1 MKIVYYLK
9 NLKNLPQDVINFIKR
24 KSQKLSFI
32 EKKEGEGILEVEIKK
47 DKEVKEKNGLY
58 KVKIIFDTPKR
69 TANIAFG
76 LGKNFYQAINDAFK
90 KLIKNI
96 KK

>member
-9 NLKNLPQDVINFIKR
+9 NFKNLPQDVINFIKK

-32 EKKEGEGILEVEIKK
+32 EKKEGEGILEIEIKK
-47 DKEVKEKNGLY
+47 DKEIKEKIGFY

-69 TANIAFG
+69 AANIVSG
-76 LGKNFYQAINDAFK
+76 IGKSLYQAINDAFK
-90 KLIKNI
+90 KLFETL